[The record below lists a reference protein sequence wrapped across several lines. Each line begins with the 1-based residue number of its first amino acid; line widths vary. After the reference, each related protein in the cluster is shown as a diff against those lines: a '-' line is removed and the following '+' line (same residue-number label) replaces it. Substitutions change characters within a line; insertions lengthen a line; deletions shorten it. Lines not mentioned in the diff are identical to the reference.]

1 MEIYMDELTQ
11 EFPFELGL
19 DFKYIKTIDHGAFGT
34 VIHVIEI
41 STNRDMAIKVIKKT
55 HLSLTQIEKV
65 KEEISILKKL
75 NHENIVKFFG
85 FFETN
90 NQLLIKM
97 EYVKYGTLSKWMKNH
112 KTITENEA
120 SIILKQILSA
130 VAYLHGKQICHR
142 DIKPQNIML
151 SQENDLNGIKIIDFG
166 LSAQNFDKLMNND
179 YCGTYIY
186 MAPEQIEKKLYF
198 ISVDIWSI
206 GILMFMLLNN
216 GKHPFYVKGDNRKDF
231 IKKIEN
237 CKINFYNK
245 VSPMAKN
252 LIFKLLEPN
261 PSWRYNAAQ
270 AIKHPW
276 ITRNKNDEIPLT
288 FNEILNKSNMKKVGV
303 GLFGAVLFLNFL
315 TKKKKFFINDKYV
328 EVCNY
333 YDEKSK
339 IKNIRKKDRCL
350 DALSTTE
357 GDDSDSDLII
367 EKNCFDKKREI
378 NKNISLINS
387 VQNSFI
393 ISANQAIHKAI
404 KKKKINFVKSSKNM
418 VRFNNVFNTDKKP
431 QFNLKKTAVPLS
443 LFSTKRK
450 RVDSNNNNSKV
461 NENTSRPHLI
471 KICVNSNYKTKEVIN
486 RNYNK
491 RLKKEFHPPS
501 YSKSLRINNDFRRY
515 KINHIY
521 EEKTNKKEFPE
532 IISPMRKHNIS
543 MKQFSLNDSE
553 NYNIFPL
560 VLPSINAFRQSNI
573 LRKCIKNALIN
584 NGYKKRKSS

>member
-19 DFKYIKTIDHGAFGT
+19 DFKYIETIDHGAFGT

-130 VAYLHGKQICHR
+130 VAYLHVKQICHR

-584 NGYKKRKSS
+584 NSYKKRKSS

>member
-19 DFKYIKTIDHGAFGT
+19 DFKYIETIDHGAFGT

-367 EKNCFDKKREI
+367 EKNCFDKKREK
-378 NKNISLINS
+378 NKNINLINS

-393 ISANQAIHKAI
+393 VSANQAIHKAI

-418 VRFNNVFNTDKKP
+418 LRFNKVFNTDKKP

-584 NGYKKRKSS
+584 NSYKKRKSS

>member
-1 MEIYMDELTQ
+1 MDELTQ

-19 DFKYIKTIDHGAFGT
+19 DFKYIETIDHGAFGT

-339 IKNIRKKDRCL
+339 IKNIRKKD
-350 DALSTTE
+350 
-357 GDDSDSDLII
+357 
-367 EKNCFDKKREI
+367 
-378 NKNISLINS
+378 
-387 VQNSFI
+387 
-393 ISANQAIHKAI
+393 
-404 KKKKINFVKSSKNM
+404 
-418 VRFNNVFNTDKKP
+418 
-431 QFNLKKTAVPLS
+431 
-443 LFSTKRK
+443 
-450 RVDSNNNNSKV
+450 
-461 NENTSRPHLI
+461 
-471 KICVNSNYKTKEVIN
+471 IC
-486 RNYNK
+486 
-491 RLKKEFHPPS
+491 
-501 YSKSLRINNDFRRY
+501 
-515 KINHIY
+515 
-521 EEKTNKKEFPE
+521 
-532 IISPMRKHNIS
+532 
-543 MKQFSLNDSE
+543 
-553 NYNIFPL
+553 
-560 VLPSINAFRQSNI
+560 
-573 LRKCIKNALIN
+573 
-584 NGYKKRKSS
+584 